1 MRPSAKVRN
10 EMDHD
15 ARMEAMVK
23 KSTTKKKDDVELGPL
38 AQSVY
43 AWRMHRRCWD
53 AHQQPS

>member
-1 MRPSAKVRN
+1 
-10 EMDHD
+10 MDHD